1 MFLAGSLSQGDS
13 VLSVIWCSGNMLSC
27 SNEQAS
33 YFWPVAAAP
42 LGAPPPNRVPDAWG
56 WGSNWLQKGGLWA
69 QITGIWPT
77 PPPKKKIEHQPPL
90 LLTLPAV
97 PSPHA
102 TGGLE
107 WSSGH
112 SATPLRSF
120 TILISVSFLAS
131 LHPVSSMAH
140 GIYTFPFLK
149 EPFHKRNLQTSP
161 LMLVIM
167 LLKFRSLT
175 QSKDG
180 GKDFL
185 ICVAVAAI

>member
-77 PPPKKKIEHQPPL
+77 PPPPKKKRAPAATASDSACCAFSACYRRAGMIIRSLCHPTPFFYHTYL
-90 LLTLPAV
+90 FSLISGLPA
-97 PSPHA
+97 
-102 TGGLE
+102 
-107 WSSGH
+107 SSFQYGTWH
-112 SATPLRSF
+112 
-120 TILISVSFLAS
+120 
-131 LHPVSSMAH
+131 
-140 GIYTFPFLK
+140 IYIPFLK

-180 GKDFL
+180 GKDFWTS
-185 ICVAVAAI
+185 

>member
-77 PPPKKKIEHQPPL
+77 PPPKKNRAPAATASDSACCAFSACYRRAGMIIRSLCHPTPFFYHTYL
-90 LLTLPAV
+90 FSLISGLPA
-97 PSPHA
+97 
-102 TGGLE
+102 
-107 WSSGH
+107 SSFHYGTWH
-112 SATPLRSF
+112 
-120 TILISVSFLAS
+120 
-131 LHPVSSMAH
+131 
-140 GIYTFPFLK
+140 IYIPFLK

-180 GKDFL
+180 GKDFWTSWS
-185 ICVAVAAI
+185 A